1 MLKKA
6 ILFTFVLITSPLLVF
21 SQVTL
26 DYYLPEDV
34 SYNPSIPTPIQV
46 VVHEVG
52 EWHTTHDKLVQFMY
66 ALAEA
71 SDRVTIEEYARSY
84 ENRPLVLL
92 TITSEANRSEE
103 HTSELQSRGQLVC
116 RLLLEKK
123 KKRISAI

>member
-6 ILFTFVLITSPLLVF
+6 ILFTFVLITSPLLAF

-34 SYNPSIPTPIQV
+34 SYNPSIPTPKQV
-46 VVHEVG
+46 VGHEVG
-52 EWHTTHDKLVQFMY
+52 EWHITHDKLVQYMY

-71 SDRVTIEEYARSY
+71 SDRVTIEKYARSY

-92 TITSEANRSEE
+92 DRKST
-103 HTSELQSRGQLVC
+103 
-116 RLLLEKK
+116 RLN
-123 KKRISAI
+123 STHVAS